1 MKIKKAVIPAA
12 GLGTRFLPA
21 TKAVPKPMLP
31 VFNKPTIQYVVE
43 EAVNAGIEEIAII
56 VSPESE
62 VIKNHF
68 SKNAVLEENLI
79 NTGKSKLYD
88 IAVKTRNLCKIEFI
102 VQPTPNGLAGAV
114 LMAERFAQNQPFAL
128 LLGDEIYAKNG
139 EKSCLEKLCEE
150 YLITGASQVASEE
163 VFGDDITKYGNFDYV
178 TDGDGRL
185 KVINLVEKPSIT
197 EAFSNMAS
205 LGRAVLSPSV
215 FKHIKDSMKNSDGE
229 VYLTDAYIALAETE
243 GLYACEYTDTRYDIG
258 DKVGYVKAN
267 LEYALKDDACKEDL
281 VGYIKELSNK
291 L

>member
-1 MKIKKAVIPAA
+1 MKIRKAVIPAA

-31 VFNKPTIQYVVE
+31 VFDKPTIQYVVE

-56 VSPESE
+56 VSPECE

-68 SKNAVLEENLI
+68 SKNDVLEENLI
-79 NTGKSKLYD
+79 TRGKTKLYD
-88 IAVKTRNLCKIEFI
+88 IAVKTRNLCKITFI
-102 VQPTPNGLAGAV
+102 CQPTPNGLAGAV
-114 LMAERFAQNQPFAL
+114 LMAERFVENEPFAM

-139 EKSCLEKLCEE
+139 ETSCLEKLCDE
-150 YLITGASQVASEE
+150 YKKTGASQIASEE

-178 TDGDGRL
+178 TDSDGRL
-185 KVINLVEKPSIT
+185 KVINLVEKPAIS

-205 LGRAVLSPSV
+205 LGRAVLSPSI
-215 FKHIKDSMKNSDGE
+215 FKFIKESVANANGE
-229 VYLTDAYIALAETE
+229 VYLTDAYLALAETE
-243 GLYACEYTDTRYDIG
+243 GLYACEYSDTRYDIG
-258 DKVGYVKAN
+258 DKAGYIKAN
-267 LEYALKDDACKEDL
+267 VDFALKDSAVKEDL

>member
-1 MKIKKAVIPAA
+1 MKIRKAVIPAA

-31 VFNKPTIQYVVE
+31 VFDKPTIQYVVE

-56 VSPESE
+56 VSPECE

-68 SKNAVLEENLI
+68 SKNDVLEENLI
-79 NTGKSKLYD
+79 NRGKKELYD
-88 IAVKTRNLCKIEFI
+88 IAVKTRNLCKITFI
-102 VQPTPNGLAGAV
+102 CQPTPNGLAGAV
-114 LMAERFAQNQPFAL
+114 LMAERFVENEPFAM

-150 YLITGASQVASEE
+150 YEKTGASQIASEE

-178 TDGDGRL
+178 TDSNGRL
-185 KVINLVEKPSIT
+185 KVINLVEKPAIN

-205 LGRAVLSPSV
+205 LGRAVLSPNI
-215 FKHIKDSMKNSDGE
+215 FKFIKESMVNANGE
-229 VYLTDAYIALAETE
+229 VYLTDAYVALAETE

-258 DKVGYVKAN
+258 DKAGYVKAN
-267 LEYALKDDACKEDL
+267 VDYALKDSVVKEDL
-281 VGYIKELSNK
+281 VGYIKKLSNK

>member
-31 VFNKPTIQYVVE
+31 VFNKPTIQYIVE
-43 EAVNAGIEEIAII
+43 EAINAGIEEIAII

-68 SKNAVLEENLI
+68 SKNTVLEENLKSR
-79 NTGKSKLYD
+79 GKTELYD

-102 VQPTPNGLAGAV
+102 CQPTPNGLAGAV
-114 LMAERFAQNQPFAL
+114 LMAERFVQNQPFAL
-128 LLGDEIYAKNG
+128 LLGDEIYSKND
-139 EKSCLEKLCEE
+139 EKSCLEKLCQE
-150 YLITGASQVASEE
+150 YLTTGASQIASAE

-178 TDGDGRL
+178 TDTDGRL
-185 KVINLVEKPSIT
+185 KVINLVEKPAIN

-205 LGRAVLSPSV
+205 FGRAVLSPNI
-215 FKHIKDSMKNSDGE
+215 FTYIKESMKNYDGE
-229 VYLTDAYIALAETE
+229 AYLTDAYLALAETE
-243 GLYACEYTDTRYDIG
+243 GLYACEYTDTRFDIG

-267 LEYALKDDACKEDL
+267 VEYALKDGDCKEDL
-281 VGYIKELSNK
+281 IGYIKELSNK